1 MVSPEAVSSGSP
13 LLQPEPP
20 DPDIDVM
27 LLVVPP
33 VPPVPPDP
41 PPVLLGCA
49 IIRQISLSF
58 TTPHHQREPEAPLP
72 WFLCASTS
80 FSLKLLCSDAEA
92 GVVELFVARFLGFLI
107 AKCKLTSLH
116 CSSFQVLEDW
126 TSNGEILEVKCILY
140 AAIITSVQPFG
151 VQLCTYMCSSQSKPI
166 LHLKSLV
173 HVVGPISLCFML
185 PQGMVFISCWS
196 ESFLFDHCCRVDCNC
211 LSRRSLFLDNQ
222 EIMLFLNGSLPRIED
237 VTNLLSFR
245 FKLSVIW
252 TSAFVAMDANVSG
265 LSILGRW
272 FALQH
277 SIFQKRC
284 LVASEV
290 VDVSSTVGYVEN
302 FPTCSANGMW
312 IEISALSTKAVTLQK
327 APRSTASSGLS
338 CLQILSDSIV
348 SLFALR
354 SGLDLIEITGFFI
367 AKNLVPLVTLFSCS
381 SKLSTT
387 FCLVVVFAKGVVP
400 KHCSSSTLF

>member
-1 MVSPEAVSSGSP
+1 MESLEAVSSGSP

-126 TSNGEILEVKCILY
+126 TSNGEILEFSVKAYPSFEISGTCCWTHL
-140 AAIITSVQPFG
+140 P
-151 VQLCTYMCSSQSKPI
+151 L
-166 LHLKSLV
+166 LHASA
-173 HVVGPISLCFML
+173 
-185 PQGMVFISCWS
+185 
-196 ESFLFDHCCRVDCNC
+196 
-211 LSRRSLFLDNQ
+211 
-222 EIMLFLNGSLPRIED
+222 
-237 VTNLLSFR
+237 R

-387 FCLVVVFAKGVVP
+387 LCLVVVFAKGVVP

>member
-1 MVSPEAVSSGSP
+1 MESLEAVSSGSP

-126 TSNGEILEVKCILY
+126 TSNGEILEFSVKAYPSFEISGTCCWTHL
-140 AAIITSVQPFG
+140 P
-151 VQLCTYMCSSQSKPI
+151 L
-166 LHLKSLV
+166 LHASA
-173 HVVGPISLCFML
+173 
-185 PQGMVFISCWS
+185 
-196 ESFLFDHCCRVDCNC
+196 
-211 LSRRSLFLDNQ
+211 RRSLFLDNQ

-387 FCLVVVFAKGVVP
+387 LCLVVVFAKGVVP

>member
-1 MVSPEAVSSGSP
+1 MVKY
-13 LLQPEPP
+13 
-20 DPDIDVM
+20 
-27 LLVVPP
+27 
-33 VPPVPPDP
+33 
-41 PPVLLGCA
+41 
-49 IIRQISLSF
+49 
-58 TTPHHQREPEAPLP
+58 
-72 WFLCASTS
+72 W
-80 FSLKLLCSDAEA
+80 
-92 GVVELFVARFLGFLI
+92 
-107 AKCKLTSLH
+107 
-116 CSSFQVLEDW
+116 
-126 TSNGEILEVKCILY
+126 
-140 AAIITSVQPFG
+140 
-151 VQLCTYMCSSQSKPI
+151 SSQSKPI

-387 FCLVVVFAKGVVP
+387 LCLVVVFAKGVVP

>member
-1 MVSPEAVSSGSP
+1 MESLEAVSSGSP

-126 TSNGEILEVKCILY
+126 TSNGEILEFSVKAYPSFEISGTCCWTHL
-140 AAIITSVQPFG
+140 P
-151 VQLCTYMCSSQSKPI
+151 L
-166 LHLKSLV
+166 LHA
-173 HVVGPISLCFML
+173 
-185 PQGMVFISCWS
+185 
-196 ESFLFDHCCRVDCNC
+196 
-211 LSRRSLFLDNQ
+211 
-222 EIMLFLNGSLPRIED
+222 
-237 VTNLLSFR
+237 
-245 FKLSVIW
+245 
-252 TSAFVAMDANVSG
+252 SA
-265 LSILGRW
+265 RW

-387 FCLVVVFAKGVVP
+387 LCLVVVFAKGVVP